1 MITSRL
7 ILLVLLVLGLS
18 GCKHELSR
26 AERAKALM
34 REGNE
39 LLQQDSNLTNQ
50 WTAEYKTGF
59 RPDVRAQFP
68 GNRDVLRA
76 HAEKIMNLLDQSSGL
91 TRRVAE
97 KYEQASALSDNDAE
111 RRGVALIATS
121 LKETVVAHQLYKSQ
135 MRLVS
140 DEKIT
145 DQKTFEEKFKH
156 YLDQITQQQRERD
169 EHYSQGKRLLG
180 L

>member
-1 MITSRL
+1 
-7 ILLVLLVLGLS
+7 
-18 GCKHELSR
+18 
-26 AERAKALM
+26 
-34 REGNE
+34 
-39 LLQQDSNLTNQ
+39 
-50 WTAEYKTGF
+50 
-59 RPDVRAQFP
+59 
-68 GNRDVLRA
+68 
-76 HAEKIMNLLDQSSGL
+76 MNLLDQSSGL

-111 RRGVALIATS
+111 RKGVALIATS

-156 YLDQITQQQRERD
+156 YLDQITQQQRESD